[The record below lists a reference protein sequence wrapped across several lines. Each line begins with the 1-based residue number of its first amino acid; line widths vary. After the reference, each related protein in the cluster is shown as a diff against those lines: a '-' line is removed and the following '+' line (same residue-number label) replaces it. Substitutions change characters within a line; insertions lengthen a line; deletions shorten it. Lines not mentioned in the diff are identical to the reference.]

1 MSELKYTL
9 DIKPTRHG
17 TRIETNYV
25 RNIPCPRCN
34 AQGGFVDKTGRNE
47 YAFAPCDFCDG
58 TGKVKATITVEW
70 NADYDS

>member
-17 TRIETNYV
+17 TRTETNYV

-34 AQGGFVDKTGRNE
+34 AQGGFLDKT
-47 YAFAPCDFCDG
+47 
-58 TGKVKATITVEW
+58 VATNMPSPPVISATVQEK
-70 NADYDS
+70 